1 MMRFFSKKKTVAV
14 HDGSFHTDDVF
25 ACAALALAHDGH
37 IAIVRTRDMALIEK
51 ADIVVDVGSEYDEA
65 RERFD
70 HHQIGGAGARANGV
84 PYASFGLVWKKYGPQ
99 LCGSH
104 VGAEKIDLA
113 IVAPIDG
120 PDNGVATYA
129 PVFSDVGVY
138 SIHGVVGSFLPTWK
152 ELDTDIDSQFLK
164 AVELAKELLAREIK
178 KTKDYQE
185 AERIVC
191 DAYGQAADKRIVIVP
206 APIGRMNIV
215 SMLMQFSEPLFAV
228 YPDREAKTWS
238 VVGILK
244 QFGSFEIRRDLPLA
258 WAGLQDKE
266 LQKITGV
273 EDAIFSHTKRFLVVA
288 KSQAGALALAKLA
301 LND

>member
-1 MMRFFSKKKTVAV
+1 MLKFLSKKKTVAV

-25 ACAALALAHDGH
+25 ACAALSLAHGGH
-37 IAIVRTRDMALIEK
+37 IAITRTRDMELIKK
-51 ADIVVDVGSEYDEA
+51 ADIVVDVGGEYDEA
-65 RERFD
+65 KERFD
-70 HHQIGGAGARANGV
+70 HHQIGGAGARANGI
-84 PYASFGLVWKKYGPQ
+84 PYASFGLVWKKYGP
-99 LCGSH
+99 LVCGSH
-104 VGAEKIDLA
+104 TAAEKIDLA

-138 SIHGVVGSFLPTWK
+138 SIHGVIGSFLPTWK
-152 ELDTDIDSQFLK
+152 ELAADIDSQFLK
-164 AVELAKELLAREIK
+164 AVKLASQLLAREIK
-178 KTKDYQE
+178 KAKDNQE
-185 AERIVC
+185 GERIVRESY
-191 DAYGQAADKRIVIVP
+191 AQAADKRIIIVP
-206 APIGRMNIV
+206 APIGRVNIV

-244 QFGSFEIRRDLPLA
+244 QFGSFEIRHDIPLA
-258 WAGLQDKE
+258 WAGLHDEE
-266 LQKITGV
+266 LRKVTGIQ
-273 EDAIFSHTKRFLVVA
+273 DAIFCHTKRFLVVA